1 MTEPRKLIG
10 ICANIHTRMM
20 HFVNAGDKIVGHK
33 HSFDHLTLLASGS
46 LRLVVDGKE
55 SDFNAPH
62 LIWIDKDK
70 VHELTAL
77 EDNTVAACI
86 NGIRDGDGVAD
97 LIDPSMIPTGG
108 KVVPSNIK
116 PIALPKG

>member
-1 MTEPRKLIG
+1 MTEPRKLTG

-20 HFVNAGDKIVGHK
+20 HFIKAGDTILGHK
-33 HSFDHLTLLASGS
+33 HAFDHLTLLASGS
-46 LRLVVDGKE
+46 LRVVVDGTASEFK
-55 SDFNAPH
+55 APH

-70 VHELTAL
+70 VHALTAL

-97 LIDPSMIPTGG
+97 LIDPSMIPTGER
-108 KVVPSNIK
+108 VFPAQTK
-116 PIALPKG
+116 PIALRRD